1 MMCHRSSKE
10 GAWLP
15 ILVIAVAIVNLRAQM
30 PLKIYT
36 DKTVNGFHDSG
47 FASRNLSNASPVHSG
62 SFSISV
68 TATTNQALSF
78 GQNGIDSSPYGN
90 FIFWANGG
98 SAGGQLLQV
107 YATIGDTDQPP
118 YSALAAL
125 SPGKWEQFTVPL
137 SALNAANNRD
147 LSKISVQLRGGSSG
161 TFYLDDIQLNA
172 KPAPPLVHLHVDAN
186 EVIRRADPRWFG
198 INVATWDSGLCVTS
212 TLPALNEMGITT
224 LRWPGGSTSDEYHW
238 ASDPIHNGNFR
249 NIVTNLHAN
258 AIITVNYGSGS
269 STEAAEW
276 VQSANVTYRCGF
288 KYWEIGNECYGSWE
302 TDKNVPP
309 HDPYTYAI
317 RAAGYLKL
325 MKHVDPG
332 IKIGVVAVPG
342 EDSFANYTSHP
353 ARNRRTGLVHN
364 GWTPVMLATLK
375 NLGVVPDF
383 LVYHF
388 YPENTPTGSPQPAND
403 SDALLLQAARNWS
416 SDATDLRQQVVDY
429 LGATA
434 SSNIE
439 LLCTENNS
447 DSGAQGRQSTSI
459 VNALYLAD
467 SISQLMK
474 TEFNSFV
481 WWDLRN
487 GRDASGCFDPSIY
500 GWRTCGDLGLL
511 GRSSRYPTFY
521 TEKLLH
527 CFITGQSTILN
538 AHSDYLL
545 LSAYAARNPGGSL
558 ALLVINKDLAT
569 SFSAQISLDDFIP
582 SPTAVVRFY
591 GIAQDEA
598 VRTNNPAPGAQDIS
612 TNGAAVGA
620 SFTNTFPAGSITLF
634 TFTPLQSAPGLHPLP
649 TLSGRSFHRES
660 GNEH

>member
-1 MMCHRSSKE
+1 MCYWSSKE

-47 FASRNLSNASPVHSG
+47 FASRNLSNTSPVHSG

-68 TATTNQALSF
+68 TATNNQAVSF
-78 GQNGIDSSPYGN
+78 GQKGIDSSPYEN

-107 YATIGDTDQPP
+107 YATIGCTDQPP
-118 YSALAAL
+118 YSALTVL
-125 SPGKWEQFTVPL
+125 PPGKWEQFTIPL
-137 SALNAANNRD
+137 SALNAASNPG
-147 LSKISVQLRGGSSG
+147 LSKISIQLRGGSSG

-172 KPAPPLVHLHVDAN
+172 KPAPSLVHLHIDAS
-186 EVIRRADPRWFG
+186 EIIRRADPRWFG
-198 INVATWDSGLCVTS
+198 INMATWDSGLSGTA
-212 TLPALNEMGITT
+212 TMAALTEMGITT

-238 ASDPIHNGNFR
+238 ASDPIHYGNFR

-258 AIITVNYGSGS
+258 AIITVNYGSGTS
-269 STEAAEW
+269 KEAAEW
-276 VQSANVTYRCGF
+276 VRSANVAHGCGF

-302 TDKNVPP
+302 TDKIVPA

-317 RAAGYLKL
+317 RAASYIKV
-325 MKHVDPG
+325 MKGVDPG

-342 EDSFANYTSHP
+342 EDNFANYTWHP
-353 ARNRRTGLVHN
+353 ARNPRTGLVHN
-364 GWTPVMLATLK
+364 GWTPVMLAKLK
-375 NLGVVPDF
+375 NLGVLPDF
-383 LVYHF
+383 LVHHF
-388 YPENTPTGSPQPAND
+388 YPENTPAGFPQLAND

-467 SISQLMK
+467 SVSQLMK

-538 AHSDYLL
+538 AHSDSLL
-545 LSAYAARNPGGSL
+545 LSAYAARNPDGSL
-558 ALLVINKDLAT
+558 ALLVINKDLST
-569 SFSAQISLDDFIP
+569 RFSAKISLANFIP
-582 SPTAVVRFY
+582 SPRAVVRFY

-612 TNGAAVGA
+612 TNGAAVGT

-634 TFTPLQSAPGLHPLP
+634 TFTPMQAAPGLHP
-649 TLSGRSFHRES
+649 
-660 GNEH
+660 